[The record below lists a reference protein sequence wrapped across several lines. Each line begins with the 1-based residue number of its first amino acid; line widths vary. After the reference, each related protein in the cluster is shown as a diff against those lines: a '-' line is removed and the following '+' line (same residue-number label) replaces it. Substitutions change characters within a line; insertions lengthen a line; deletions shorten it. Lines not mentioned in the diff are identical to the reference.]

1 MDLNR
6 LKEELEK
13 VKADFQTVVAQIAYF
28 QNLQQQLAGAH
39 DVLTKLIQE
48 AEGVELKADAPE
60 TPANE

>member
-28 QNLQQQLAGAH
+28 QNLQQATCRGARR
-39 DVLTKLIQE
+39 
-48 AEGVELKADAPE
+48 ADQAYSRGRGRR
-60 TPANE
+60 A